1 MANGGTQI
9 GQRDHA
15 RTVQGSNLTD
25 IQFQFPDVLV
35 QIHRIRVRL
44 GWRRHIGCGRR
55 IGISLNQHFLVRQID
70 QYERIVVSAAVD

>member
-25 IQFQFPDVLV
+25 IQFQFLDVLV
-35 QIHRIRVRL
+35 QIWVMIY
-44 GWRRHIGCGRR
+44 
-55 IGISLNQHFLVRQID
+55 NLVPF
-70 QYERIVVSAAVD
+70 